1 MTTGY
6 LRLLPERETLRGQ
19 VACHWWPSVLTVKE
33 KSEWVRQLR
42 FPVTYPRIYLELAR
56 ERGLEPDAVLREA
69 GMDAAVFA
77 DPSGRI
83 TPQEYMGLILTV
95 MRLTGD
101 HGLGLEIGLRLPM
114 TAHGSLGYALMC
126 CGTAAEA
133 AEVLQRFWHLRGR
146 GIRFYF
152 SVQEEWLVFDFRTEL
167 DVPDALRRVLFDAM
181 LTSFYRGLQF
191 LLGETGE
198 LGELWFDYPEP
209 EYFAQFRERLPVVRY
224 GMAATQIRV
233 RDTSLLQRKLPMSNP
248 EALSLA
254 IAQCEREYAL
264 LGEGQDDTLAA
275 TRTLL
280 RLSVEGYPTPEQIA
294 DKLHMSPR
302 TFRRRLQAQDSNYKL
317 LLEDARR
324 RDALVLL
331 ENPGLEIQKVAEL
344 LGYTTPAN
352 FTRAFRQWTGKAP
365 SAYRALHQSLHERL

>member
-1 MTTGY
+1 MSV
-6 LRLLPERETLRGQ
+6 RPCADNTLIISGH
-19 VACHWWPSVLTVKE
+19 AVLTVKE

-56 ERGLEPDAVLREA
+56 ERGLNPADVLREA

-77 DPSGRI
+77 DPAGRI
-83 TPQEYMGLILTV
+83 TPQEYMVLILTV

-101 HGLGLEIGLRLPM
+101 DGLGLEIGLRLPM

-126 CGTAAEA
+126 CGTAGEA

-146 GIRFYF
+146 GIRFF
-152 SVQEEWLVFDFRTEL
+152 FAEQGDWLVFDFRTEL
-167 DVPDALRRVLFDAM
+167 DVPDALRRILFDAM

-191 LLGETGE
+191 LLGDAGD
-198 LGELWFDYPEP
+198 LGELWFDYAEP
-209 EYFAQFRERLPVVRY
+209 DYFPQFRERLPTVRY
-224 GMAATQIRV
+224 GMPATQIRL
-233 RDTSLLQRKLPMSNP
+233 RDRSLLLRKLPMSNP

-254 IAQCEREYAL
+254 LAQCEREYAL

-275 TRTLL
+275 ARTLL
-280 RLSVEGYPTPEQIA
+280 MLSVEGYPSPEEIA
-294 DKLHMSPR
+294 EKLHMSPR
-302 TFRRRLQAQDSNYKL
+302 TFRRKLQLQDSNYKL

-331 ENPGLEIQKVAEL
+331 ENPELEIQKVAEL

-352 FTRAFRQWTGKAP
+352 FTRAFRQWTGKTP
-365 SAYRALHQSLHERL
+365 SAYRALHQSLHQKFRE